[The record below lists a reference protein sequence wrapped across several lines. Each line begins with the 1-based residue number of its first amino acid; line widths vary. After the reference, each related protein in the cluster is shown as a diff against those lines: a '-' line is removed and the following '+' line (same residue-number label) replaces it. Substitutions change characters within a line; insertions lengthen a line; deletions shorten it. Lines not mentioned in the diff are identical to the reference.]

1 MKRVVKDGNEICS
14 SIAYLF
20 TEISG
25 IYPITPSSPMAEN
38 IDKMASSGEKNLFDD
53 TVKVVE
59 MQSEAGAAGMVHGA
73 LVAGTLATTFTA
85 SQGLLLMIPNMYK
98 IAGEMLPAVFHVAA
112 RSLSTHALSIMGD
125 HQDIYAVR
133 STGFAILASSNVQDI
148 AFLTPVA
155 HLTAIDSN
163 IPMLHFFDGFR
174 TSHEINKV
182 DILEKEEIRDL
193 LNKENLTKF
202 RNKAIN
208 PRKPNIRGTN
218 QNDDVYFQITEARNS
233 DYNELVNTVEFYMNE
248 INKKAGTNYKPF
260 NYYGSKEAKKLIV
273 AMGSVNDTIK
283 EVIDN
288 SDEKLGLIEVHLY
301 RPFSKKHFL
310 QELPDSVEKIA
321 VLDRTKE
328 FCSREPLY
336 LDVVDVLKEKN
347 IQVVGGRYGLSGKN
361 TTPSHINAVY
371 NMLDNPKDDFTIGI
385 IDDVTNLSLKEMPFK
400 IENTKDI
407 LIYGYG
413 SDGMVSF
420 SKSIVNMIGENTD
433 KYVQC
438 YNEYDSKKSGGMTVN
453 HLRFSDE
460 PINKPYYI
468 DSAKLIVVAK
478 EKYLHEIDLLENIC
492 NNGTLLINT
501 NKTSKELENYI
512 NSDNLKI
519 IKEKNI
525 KIYTIDATGEAL
537 KLGLK
542 EKINMFLS
550 LPVIDLI
557 SLIDLEEA
565 KQYFIS
571 FVENKYKD
579 AGNKIIELNK
589 IAIDKSMF
597 LLKEVCLDN
606 SVLKENKESND
617 FYEQIYNRNG
627 NKLTVKDVLL
637 YKDGIHNP
645 YYKDNEPISS
655 IIPKWLNE
663 NCIECNQC
671 SFVCPNNVIK
681 TFLLNEEEYLKC
693 PDNIKKRCKNSR
705 NKGYY
710 FALAVDSRSCTG
722 CGVCIKT
729 CPGIKG
735 NKALEKMSINEEEQT
750 IFEYLNENIE
760 DKHLMSDDTVIGCS
774 FKNSGFRKPSSC
786 AGCGEVTY
794 LKILTQLFKDE
805 IMIANATGCS
815 SIYGG
820 TLLNNPYS
828 IPWASSLFED
838 NAEFG
843 YGILMGNHVMKN
855 RIASYMLKNLDK
867 HKEIYTNWL
876 QNPNNVEIAKKVEEQ
891 TTDEEIKELKDY
903 LYKRN
908 LWIVGGDG
916 WAYDIG
922 FSGIDH
928 ILSSNDN
935 VNILVLDTGAYSN
948 TGGQMSKATP
958 LGAVASFASS
968 GKKTGKKDLASI
980 AIEYPNCYVATI
992 SLGANMVQTIKA
1004 FKEASNHNGPS
1015 IVIAYAPCI
1024 AHGII
1029 GGLERS
1035 VEIEKLAVT
1044 SGFFPLIRYN
1054 PINQKLTLDSKN
1066 VDFSTYNDFMESQ
1079 TRFTILKEKNP
1090 KQYNKLIE
1098 LSKQEAIFRYQKYET
1113 LSNESKVV

>member
-1 MKRVVKDGNEICS
+1 MKRVVKDGNEVCS

-20 TEISG
+20 TEVSG

-38 IDKMASSGEKNLFDD
+38 VDKMASSGEKNFFED

-59 MQSEAGAAGMVHGA
+59 MQSEAGAAGMIHGA

-98 IAGEMLPAVFHVAA
+98 MAGEMLPAVFHVAS

-133 STGFAILASSNVQDI
+133 STGFAILCSSSVQDI

-155 HLTAIDSN
+155 HLSSIDSS

-182 DILEKEEIRDL
+182 DILGKEDLKDL
-193 LNKENLTKF
+193 LNQEKISSF
-202 RNKAIN
+202 RQKAMN
-208 PRKPNIRGTN
+208 PKKPNVRGTN
-218 QNDDVYFQITEARNS
+218 QNDDIYFQITEARNA
-233 DYNELVNTVEFYMNE
+233 DYDELIDIVEYYMNQ
-248 INKKAGTNYKPF
+248 INEKAGTHYKPF
-260 NYYGSKEAKKLIV
+260 NYYGSSQAKKVIV
-273 AMGSVNDTIK
+273 AMGSVTDTIK
-283 EVIDN
+283 EVIDA
-288 SDEKLGLIEVHLY
+288 SKEELGLIEVHLY
-301 RPFSKKHFL
+301 RPFSKQHFL
-310 QELPDSVEKIA
+310 KELPTSVEKIA
-321 VLDRTKE
+321 VLDRSKE

-336 LDVVDVLKEKN
+336 LDVVEVLKERN
-347 IQVVGGRYGLSGKN
+347 IQVVGGRYGLSSKN
-361 TTPSHINAVY
+361 TSPSDIKAVY
-371 NMLDNPKDDFTIGI
+371 ELLDNPKDDFTIGI
-385 IDDVTNLSLKEMPFK
+385 VDDVTHLSLEKTDFQ
-400 IENTKDI
+400 IENTNDV

-420 SKSIVNMIGENTD
+420 SKSLATMIGENTEQ
-433 KYVQC
+433 YVQC
-438 YNEYDSKKSGGMTVN
+438 YSEYDSKKSGGITVS
-453 HLRFSDE
+453 HLRFSNH
-460 PINKPYYI
+460 PIHKPYYVE
-468 DSAKLIVVAK
+468 SAKLMVVSK
-478 EKYLHEIDLLENIC
+478 EKYLKELDLLDKIANH
-492 NNGTLLINT
+492 GTLLINT
-501 NKTSKELENYI
+501 KQSSEELQNYI
-512 NSDNLKI
+512 SSKNLKI
-519 IKEKNI
+519 IEEKKI
-525 KIYTIDATGEAL
+525 KVYAIDATGESL

-550 LPVIDLI
+550 LPVIDLM

-565 KQYFIS
+565 KQYFTS
-571 FVENKYKD
+571 FVEHKYKD
-579 AGNKIIELNK
+579 AGEEVVELNK

-597 LLKEVCLDN
+597 LLKEIKLNIDGI
-606 SVLKENKESND
+606 KETIND
-617 FYEQIYNRNG
+617 RTFYESLYHKNG
-627 NKLTVKDVLL
+627 NELTVKEVLP
-637 YKDGIHNP
+637 YKNGIHTP
-645 YYKDNEPISS
+645 YYKENEPISS
-655 IIPKWLNE
+655 IIPKWINE

-671 SFVCPNNVIK
+671 SFVCPNNVIR
-681 TFLLNEEEYLKC
+681 TFLLDEEEYKSS
-693 PDNIKKRCKNSR
+693 PTYIQERCKKSNR
-705 NKGYY
+705 KGYY
-710 FALAVDSRSCTG
+710 FALAVDARSCTG
-722 CGVCIKT
+722 CGVCIQT
-729 CPGIKG
+729 CPGMKQQ
-735 NKALEKMSINEEEQT
+735 KALKKGIVHLEEQM
-750 IFEYLNENIE
+750 IFDYLNQNIK
-760 DKHLMSDDTVIGCS
+760 DKHLISDDTVIGCA
-774 FKNSGFRKPSSC
+774 FKPSGFSGPSSC
-786 AGCGEVTY
+786 AGCGETAY

-805 IMIANATGCS
+805 ILIANATGCS

-855 RIASYMLKNLDK
+855 RIASYMLKNLDH
-867 HKEIYTNWL
+867 HKDLYTKWL
-876 QNPNNVEIAKKVEEQ
+876 QNPNNKEWARQVEEE
-891 TTDEEIKELKDY
+891 TTDEKIKELKDY

-908 LWIVGGDG
+908 VWIVGGDG

-980 AIEYPNCYVATI
+980 AMTYPNCYVATI

-1054 PINQKLTLDSKN
+1054 PTTQKLTLDSKN
-1066 VDFSTYNDFMESQ
+1066 IDFNTYENFIESQ
-1079 TRFTILKEKNP
+1079 TRFTMLKEKNP
-1090 KQYNKLIE
+1090 KRYNE
-1098 LSKQEAIFRYQKYET
+1098 FMMLSKEEAIKRYQKYEV
-1113 LSNESKVV
+1113 LASQSKVV

>member
-1 MKRVVKDGNEICS
+1 MKRVVKDGNEVCS
-14 SIAYLF
+14 DIAYLF
-20 TEISG
+20 TEVSG

-38 IDKMASSGEKNLFDD
+38 VDKMASSGVKNFFDD

-125 HQDIYAVR
+125 HQDVYAVR
-133 STGFAILASSNVQDI
+133 STGFAILCSSNVQDI
-148 AFLTPVA
+148 AYLTPVS
-155 HLTAIDSN
+155 HLSAIHSS

-174 TSHEINKV
+174 TSHEINKIN
-182 DILEKEEIRDL
+182 ILEKDDIKDL
-193 LNKENLTKF
+193 LNEEKIKEF

-208 PRKPNIRGTN
+208 PKNPNIRGTN
-218 QNDDVYFQITEARNS
+218 QNDDIYFQITESRNN
-233 DYNELVNTVEFYMNE
+233 DYNELVDTIEFYMNE

-260 NYYGSKEAKKLIV
+260 NYYGNKCAKKVIV

-288 SDEKLGLIEVHLY
+288 SDEALGLIEVHLY

-310 QELPDSVEKIA
+310 SELPNTVEKIA
-321 VLDRTKE
+321 VLDRSKE

-336 LDVVDVLKEKN
+336 LDVTEVLKDKN
-347 IQVVGGRYGLSGKN
+347 ICIVGGRYGLSGKN
-361 TTPSHINAVY
+361 TTPGQIKAIY
-371 NMLDNPKDDFTIGI
+371 DMLDNPKDNFTIGI
-385 IDDVTNLSLKEMPFK
+385 KDDVTNLSLEEASFK
-400 IENTKDI
+400 IDNTKDV

-420 SKSIVNMIGENTD
+420 SKSIVNMIGENTE

-438 YNEYDSKKSGGMTVN
+438 YNEYDSKKSGGITIN
-453 HLRFSDE
+453 HLRFGDE
-460 PINKPYYI
+460 PINKPYYV
-468 DSAKLIVVAK
+468 DNAKLIIIAK
-478 EKYLHEIDLLENIC
+478 EKYLKEINVLENIS

-501 NKTSKELENYI
+501 NKTSEELEEYI
-512 NSDNLKI
+512 NNDNLKI
-519 IKEKNI
+519 IKERNI
-525 KIYTIDATGEAL
+525 KIYTIDASGEAL

-557 SLIDLEEA
+557 SLIDIEEA
-565 KQYFIS
+565 KEYFNH
-571 FVENKYKD
+571 FVEYKYKD
-579 AGNKIIELNK
+579 AGDKVVNLNK
-589 IAIDKSMF
+589 QAIDKSMF
-597 LLKEVCLDN
+597 LLKEIKLN
-606 SVLKENKESND
+606 YQEKENEKIND
-617 FYEQIYNRNG
+617 FYESLYNRDG
-627 NKLTVKDVLL
+627 YKLTVKDVLP

-655 IIPKWLNE
+655 IIPKWINE
-663 NCIECNQC
+663 NCIECNHC
-671 SFVCPNNVIK
+671 SFVCPNNVLR
-681 TFLLNEEEYLKC
+681 TFLLTEEEYLNS
-693 PDNIKKRCKNSR
+693 PDYVKERCKKSR

-710 FALAVDSRSCTG
+710 FILGIDARSCTG
-722 CGVCIKT
+722 CSVCINT
-729 CPGIKG
+729 CPGLKG
-735 NKALEKMSINEEEQT
+735 NKALEKYEVNEEEQL
-750 IFEYLNENIE
+750 IFDYLNKNIK
-760 DKHLMSDDTVIGCS
+760 DKKLTSDDTVIGCA
-774 FKNSGFRKPSSC
+774 FKESGFSKPSSC

-794 LKILTQLFKDE
+794 LKVLTQLFKDE
-805 IMIANATGCS
+805 IIIANATGCS

-855 RIASYMLKNLDK
+855 RIASYMLQNLNENKD
-867 HKEIYTNWL
+867 IYTNWL
-876 QNPNNVEIAKKVEEQ
+876 QNPNNYEFAKEVEEK
-891 TTDEEIKELKDY
+891 TNNKKIKELKDY

-958 LGAVASFASS
+958 LGAIASFASS

-980 AIEYPNCYVATI
+980 AINYPNCYVATI
-992 SLGANMVQTIKA
+992 SLGANMMQTIKA

-1015 IVIAYAPCI
+1015 IIIAYAPCI

-1029 GGLERS
+1029 GGMERS

-1054 PINQKLTLDSKN
+1054 PTIDKLILDSKN
-1066 VDFSTYNDFMESQ
+1066 IDFNKYNDFIESQ
-1079 TRFTILKEKNP
+1079 TRFTMLKDKNP
-1090 KQYNKLIE
+1090 KQYEKLIE
-1098 LSKQEAIFRYQKYET
+1098 LSKKEAIKRYEKYNNLEKQ
-1113 LSNESKVV
+1113 SKVV